1 MWPTEQAAMGFANL
15 TQLRDHLGMAAEVV
29 AAMEVILGS
38 FGNRISSVAAIPENI
53 WREAGTNARFIVTPA
68 AAGPPPVAE
77 VNRAFLPVETGQVG
91 MMWRIAM
98 RIMWRT
104 SGFAWADFHDFDVM
118 LPAAGRTTAFNPAPA
133 VAVGGAP
140 AAPTSKYKISQVLD
154 QGDDTEFQAPSA
166 VEVAAWNTNY
176 FNQEQTTP
184 IEEEEPTEIQVK
196 ALDVRIKLG
205 RTPYVDFGIWG
216 PYGRKL
222 MRSLKFRNWVPVG
235 DGSFISKELP
245 GPGNYMSYLAIW

>member
-1 MWPTEQAAMGFANL
+1 MQQRAAVL
-15 TQLRDHLGMAAEVV
+15 SQLGR
-29 AAMEVILGS
+29 
-38 FGNRISSVAAIPENI
+38 
-53 WREAGTNARFIVTPA
+53 VTC
-68 AAGPPPVAE
+68 VS
-77 VNRAFLPVETGQVG
+77 
-91 MMWRIAM
+91 
-98 RIMWRT
+98 MWRT

-184 IEEEEPTEIQVK
+184 IEEEEPTEAKPKEEKPLSTKSLAKQQKQREREMQK
-196 ALDVRIKLG
+196 AR
-205 RTPYVDFGIWG
+205 
-216 PYGRKL
+216 
-222 MRSLKFRNWVPVG
+222 
-235 DGSFISKELP
+235 
-245 GPGNYMSYLAIW
+245 